1 MYSNEIME
9 EFYNPQNYGVI
20 KGASGV
26 GKVTSE
32 IGSEIIK
39 IFIKVEDERIVDAQ
53 FQTFG
58 GVVAIALTSFATRL
72 MIGKSLRQVR
82 NITSNSL
89 IEMSGNDIPE
99 NKMYIVQLVLNAIYG
114 SVDSY
119 FNKSAKND
127 D

>member
-1 MYSNEIME
+1 MYSNVIME

-26 GKVTSE
+26 GKVTSA

-39 IFIKVEDERIVDAQ
+39 IFIKVENEKIVDAQ

-58 GVVAIALTSFATRL
+58 GVVAIATTSIATRL
-72 MIGKSLRQVR
+72 MIGKSLKDIR
-82 NITSNSL
+82 NITANTL
-89 IEMSGNDIPE
+89 LEITGEIPE
-99 NKMYIVQLVLNAIYG
+99 NKMYVIQAVVSAVHA

-119 FNKSAKND
+119 YNKSAKD

>member
-1 MYSNEIME
+1 MYSERIME

-26 GKVTSE
+26 GKVTSDV
-32 IGSEIIK
+32 GSEIIK
-39 IFIKVEDERIVDAQ
+39 IFIKVEDEKIVDAQ

-58 GVVAIALTSFATRL
+58 GVVAIACTSIATGL
-72 MIGKSLRQVR
+72 MIGKSLKQIR
-82 NITSNSL
+82 NITTASIL
-89 IEMSGNDIPE
+89 EITGEIPD
-99 NKMYIVQLVLNAIYG
+99 NKMYIVQAVVSAVHA

-119 FNKSAKND
+119 YNKSAKD

>member
-1 MYSNEIME
+1 MYSSRIME

-26 GKVTSE
+26 GKVTSDV
-32 IGSEIIK
+32 GSEIIK
-39 IFIKVEDERIVDAQ
+39 IFIKVEKDTIVDAE

-58 GVVAIALTSFATRL
+58 GVVAIACSSIATTL
-72 MIGKSLRQVR
+72 MIGKTLRQIR
-82 NITSNSL
+82 NITANSIL
-89 IEMSGNDIPE
+89 EIAGEVPE
-99 NKMYIVQLVLNAIYG
+99 NKMYIVQAVVSAVYA

>member
-1 MYSNEIME
+1 MYSNRIME

-26 GKVTSE
+26 GKVTSD

-39 IFIKVEDERIVDAQ
+39 IFIKVEDDKIVDAQ

-58 GVVAIALTSFATRL
+58 GVVAIACSSVATTL
-72 MIGKSLRQVR
+72 MIGKTLRQIR
-82 NITSNSL
+82 NITANSIL
-89 IEMSGNDIPE
+89 EIVGEVPE
-99 NKMYIVQLVLNAIYG
+99 TKMYIIQAVVSAIYG

-119 FNKSAKND
+119 YNKSSKED
-127 D
+127 

>member
-1 MYSNEIME
+1 MYSNKIME

-26 GKVTSE
+26 GKVTSDV
-32 IGSEIIK
+32 GSEIIK
-39 IFIKVEDERIVDAQ
+39 IFIKVEKDTIIDAQ

-58 GVVAIALTSFATRL
+58 GVVAIACSSVATTL
-72 MIGKSLRQVR
+72 MIGKTLKQIR
-82 NITSNSL
+82 NITTNTIL
-89 IEMSGNDIPE
+89 EIVGEVPE
-99 NKMYIVQLVLNAIYG
+99 NKMYIVQAVVSAIYG

>member
-1 MYSNEIME
+1 MYSNVIME

-26 GKVTSE
+26 GKVTSA

-39 IFIKVEDERIVDAQ
+39 IFIKVESEKIVDAQ

-58 GVVAIALTSFATRL
+58 GVVAIAATSIATRL
-72 MIGKSLRQVR
+72 MIGKSLKEVR
-82 NITSNSL
+82 NITAASL
-89 IEMSGNDIPE
+89 LEITGEIPE
-99 NKMYIVQLVLNAIYG
+99 NKMYIIQAVVSAVHA

-119 FNKSAKND
+119 FNKSAKED
-127 D
+127 

>member
-1 MYSNEIME
+1 MYSNKIME

-26 GKVTSE
+26 GKVTSDV
-32 IGSEIIK
+32 GSEIIK
-39 IFIKVEDERIVDAQ
+39 IFIKVEDDKIIDAQ

-58 GVVAIALTSFATRL
+58 GVVAIACSSIATTL
-72 MIGKSLRQVR
+72 MIGKTLRQVR
-82 NITSNSL
+82 NITTNTIL
-89 IEMSGNDIPE
+89 EIVGEVPE
-99 NKMYIVQLVLNAIYG
+99 NKMYILQAVVSAIYA

-119 FNKSAKND
+119 FNKSAKSD

>member
-1 MYSNEIME
+1 MYSNVIME

-26 GKVTSE
+26 GKVTSA
-32 IGSEIIK
+32 IGNEIIK
-39 IFIKVEDERIVDAQ
+39 IFIKVESEAIVDAQ

-58 GVVAIALTSFATRL
+58 GVVAIAASSIATRL
-72 MIGKSLRQVR
+72 MIGKTLKQIR
-82 NITSNSL
+82 NITVSSIL
-89 IEMSGNDIPE
+89 EVTGEIPE
-99 NKMYIVQLVLNAIYG
+99 NKMYIIQAVVSAVHA

-119 FNKSAKND
+119 FNKSAKD